1 MPCVIGDDTPRSFR
15 LAPHDAA
22 DEYYGNAV
30 VRELATERNDTAT
43 FDRNDVPES
52 RTLAAADAGAASKK
66 RNGLS
71 SKHKGG
77 VPPVWQPKTDQSHTS
92 VGCHTLETLSAAVQ
106 NAQLTQTELDELVR
120 LVRQQVPAAVT
131 PQLPARKKANDFD
144 TVELAALEFV
154 MDSGEVEKIS
164 MRGGRAKC
172 TYSVRCSNI
181 SDLRRIPCTVF
192 ETDQA
197 GATGP
202 FAGVYFASVRQ
213 VGDQYRPHWR

>member
-1 MPCVIGDDTPRSFR
+1 MGQETLLRDFRPGEVSSKTVVRAGSSLEWETTAMPPCVPAAERNGHTTVGPNEH
-15 LAPHDAA
+15 AAWGGVEAA
-22 DEYYGNAV
+22 DENSL
-30 VRELATERNDTAT
+30 RRH
-43 FDRNDVPES
+43 
-52 RTLAAADAGAASKK
+52 RTSK
-66 RNGLS
+66 
-71 SKHKGG
+71 SKEE
-77 VPPVWQPKTDQSHTS
+77 TN
-92 VGCHTLETLSAAVQ
+92 HTLETLSAAVQ

-120 LVRQQVPAAVT
+120 LLRQQVPAAVT

-192 ETDQA
+192 ETDRA